1 MCLRIILNWIELELN
16 TFTVCHTRL
25 FVNMFPHKR
34 LKWKTCNF
42 HIIQIEFW
50 WYIKERM
57 QRKYNK
63 VNQQQLLKGFACS
76 ISFCFAPETLHDFD
90 AFANYITF
98 QSLFCL
104 YEGDGIDE
112 RLYWVCIYLT
122 FSLNIRP
129 IQIKHLCKLILS
141 AGKCECNNK
150 QRHRKEFSYVI
161 YKYFVFLH
169 Y

>member
-1 MCLRIILNWIELELN
+1 MSKNYSKLSYLHCGLNLN
-16 TFTVCHTRL
+16 YIFFTVFHTRL

-76 ISFCFAPETLHDFD
+76 SSFCSAPETLYFT
-90 AFANYITF
+90 AWFWRF
-98 QSLFCL
+98 
-104 YEGDGIDE
+104 
-112 RLYWVCIYLT
+112 
-122 FSLNIRP
+122 
-129 IQIKHLCKLILS
+129 CKLHYLWIPLLPLWRWWNWWKVVLS
-141 AGKCECNNK
+141 LHLSNLQSKHKAYTN
-150 QRHRKEFSYVI
+150 I
-161 YKYFVFLH
+161 AFVQTDSVCREMWM
-169 Y
+169 